1 MKTGTVKSLFDHYN
15 GTAPGFDALRLVLSV
30 IILLWHTVYVCYG
43 RYSEMYDLVWTHPV
57 VQPVLRA
64 ILPMFFFLGGF
75 LVTGSAYR
83 VRKTSRFLMYRVL
96 RIVPA
101 LLVEVSLSALLLG
114 AVLTTLPLS
123 AYFTHVDFYKY
134 FLNIIGFVHFYLP
147 GVFGDHPS
155 NVVNINLWTLPP
167 DFRSYAIMAV
177 LMASGIA
184 FNRKLLWAV
193 CLLGH
198 AFLLILM
205 PLALNWGDSGTVFV
219 KPFMLIYSFLLGV
232 ICYVFADRIPI
243 NKKFLWLSV
252 LGLLFFEWGPTTLL
266 GIWSACYLTLCIG
279 FMNLEKFPLVK
290 RGDYSYGVYLY
301 GFPIKQALWH
311 YIPAVREWWIL
322 FLVALPLTLIFSILS
337 WHYIEKPFLGLKR
350 FFKPKHDNIAA
361 AMPDNKDVEQVVQS
375 RPPETHGQSDT
386 AKNEPA

>member
-1 MKTGTVKSLFDHYN
+1 
-15 GTAPGFDALRLVLSV
+15 TAPGFDALRLVLSV

-147 GVFGDHPS
+147 
-155 NVVNINLWTLPP
+155 
-167 DFRSYAIMAV
+167 
-177 LMASGIA
+177 
-184 FNRKLLWAV
+184 
-193 CLLGH
+193 
-198 AFLLILM
+198 
-205 PLALNWGDSGTVFV
+205 
-219 KPFMLIYSFLLGV
+219 
-232 ICYVFADRIPI
+232 
-243 NKKFLWLSV
+243 
-252 LGLLFFEWGPTTLL
+252 
-266 GIWSACYLTLCIG
+266 
-279 FMNLEKFPLVK
+279 
-290 RGDYSYGVYLY
+290 
-301 GFPIKQALWH
+301 
-311 YIPAVREWWIL
+311 
-322 FLVALPLTLIFSILS
+322 
-337 WHYIEKPFLGLKR
+337 
-350 FFKPKHDNIAA
+350 
-361 AMPDNKDVEQVVQS
+361 
-375 RPPETHGQSDT
+375 
-386 AKNEPA
+386 